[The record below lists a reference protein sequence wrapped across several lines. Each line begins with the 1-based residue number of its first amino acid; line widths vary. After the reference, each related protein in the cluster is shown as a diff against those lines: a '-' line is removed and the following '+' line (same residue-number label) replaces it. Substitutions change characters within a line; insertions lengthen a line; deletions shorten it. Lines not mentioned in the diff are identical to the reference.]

1 MLLYIFISPC
11 SIICSGTD
19 GMVLS
24 GTNVPRT
31 APSANCSS
39 GVVEWSNPRG
49 KRLLYFY
56 RESTYKVSVRLLLPP
71 TASGNFTARILQGGR
86 ELAVTIP
93 EGDVLNIS
101 SYCGQVSLLL
111 DAAAAEHIMGN
122 SSSNFTLMIHYQLMD
137 IDTEGT

>member
-1 MLLYIFISPC
+1 
-11 SIICSGTD
+11 
-19 GMVLS
+19 MVLS

-39 GVVEWSNPRG
+39 GIVEWSDPSG

-56 RESTYKVSVRLLLPP
+56 RESSTYKVSVRLLLPQ

-86 ELAVTIP
+86 ELEVTIP
-93 EGDVLNIS
+93 EGDVLTIS

-111 DAAAAEHIMGN
+111 DAAAAEPIMGS
-122 SSSNFTLMIHYQLMD
+122 SSSNFTLMFQYELVE
-137 IDTEGT
+137 IDTEGTYMW